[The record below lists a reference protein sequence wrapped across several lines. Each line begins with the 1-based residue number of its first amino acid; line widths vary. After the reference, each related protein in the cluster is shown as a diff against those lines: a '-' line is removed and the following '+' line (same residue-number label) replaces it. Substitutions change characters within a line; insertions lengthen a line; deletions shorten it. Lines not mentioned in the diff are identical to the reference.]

1 MRLNVKA
8 LAFTSGLVWGIGLF
22 LLTWWIIA
30 FDGATGE
37 TTLIGHVYRGYQIS
51 PIGSLFG
58 LVWGFV
64 DGFICGAIFAWVY
77 NYFVGR
83 PKDVKETQE

>member
-22 LLTWWIIA
+22 LLTWWVIA
-30 FDGATGE
+30 FDGATGD
-37 TTLIGHVYRGYQIS
+37 TTLIGHIYRGYQIS
-51 PIGSLFG
+51 PVGSLFG

-64 DGFICGAIFAWVY
+64 DGFIGGAIFAWVY

-83 PKDVKETQE
+83 PEGVRGTQE